1 MPAVALASDVG
12 VPAILRLLRRSGFT
26 TLDKTASHYGLGL
39 TLGNAEV
46 RLSEMVA
53 AYAML
58 ARGGELHRTP
68 RDSPRRRPPGPGRPP
83 RHASS
88 RERTAFFLADILSDA
103 EARAFVFGRGG
114 YLEFPFVVAA
124 KTGTSQAYHDNWA
137 IGFTRDVTVGVWV
150 GNFDRTPLANS
161 SGVTGAGPIFH
172 HVMIAAVERA
182 RGRVPIDEFEPLQ
195 TPPADVRRAE
205 VCALSGLTPNAACP
219 RRTQEWVPS
228 GAEPPP
234 CTWHHA
240 SDEGLITVWPEE
252 YREWAG
258 SVPGFRGFRG
268 SGVRVQS
275 SDPRARSRPL

>member
-46 RLSEMVA
+46 RLSEMIA

-58 ARGGELHRTP
+58 ARGGELIEP
-68 RDSPRRRPPGPGRPP
+68 RAIRFVDGRPAP
-83 RHASS
+83 VGAATRVVS
-88 RERTAFFLADILSDA
+88 ERTAFFLTDILSDA
-103 EARAFVFGRGG
+103 EARAYVFGRGG

-150 GNFDRTPLANS
+150 GNFDRSPLANS

-182 RGRVPIDEFEPLQ
+182 RGRVPLDEFEPLQ

-219 RRTQEWVPS
+219 RRTSDWVPS
-228 GAEPPP
+228 GAEPPQ

-258 SVPGFRGFRG
+258 TVRRFEG
-268 SGVRVQS
+268 SEVLGSEVRVQRS
-275 SDPRARSRPL
+275 QVRDRA